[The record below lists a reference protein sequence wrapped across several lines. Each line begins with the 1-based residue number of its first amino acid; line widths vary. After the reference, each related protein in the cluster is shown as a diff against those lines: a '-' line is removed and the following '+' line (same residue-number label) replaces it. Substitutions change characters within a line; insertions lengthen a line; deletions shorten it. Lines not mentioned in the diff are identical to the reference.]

1 MAEMPVKQNADEEID
16 LFDLVDDVVDKW
28 YWLVGALVAGVVV
41 AALYAFIAVPVYKT
55 QAVVTQSSSSG
66 LLPFSQPALQ
76 TSITLVRS
84 EGKTSG
90 AEVQIS
96 DEAVFEISNATAFA
110 GARAVLRSVAAR
122 RAFYQE
128 LLAVVDSDIRTLLY
142 NETLTEEQN
151 FSEFLRR
158 FGFTDPGAKGN
169 QDIYIEVAFELA
181 ADPVAARD
189 ILNSYVEFSLNLY
202 TEQVKSELERKV
214 DAQLKLNRG
223 WADNFRI
230 IYESEKVRRI
240 ALLEEAAAV
249 AGSIGQ
255 DKPFYNT
262 NDVVVS
268 SEPPLYMMGQRALQK
283 EADQL
288 RARAENGREDLFI
301 EGLPVIES
309 YIESLESLSIDWDSV
324 QMVEIDQPALLPIKA
339 VKPKKALIIALGGVG
354 GLMLGVLAALLAA
367 ASGRHKRR
375 SER

>member
-1 MAEMPVKQNADEEID
+1 MPVKQNADEEID

-202 TEQVKSELERKV
+202 TEQVKSELE
-214 DAQLKLNRG
+214 
-223 WADNFRI
+223 
-230 IYESEKVRRI
+230 
-240 ALLEEAAAV
+240 
-249 AGSIGQ
+249 
-255 DKPFYNT
+255 
-262 NDVVVS
+262 
-268 SEPPLYMMGQRALQK
+268 
-283 EADQL
+283 
-288 RARAENGREDLFI
+288 
-301 EGLPVIES
+301 
-309 YIESLESLSIDWDSV
+309 
-324 QMVEIDQPALLPIKA
+324 
-339 VKPKKALIIALGGVG
+339 
-354 GLMLGVLAALLAA
+354 
-367 ASGRHKRR
+367 
-375 SER
+375 